1 MADILVPPNNAI
13 PGTGF
18 HGMPAGPCARLQRKV
33 RQAPEFAQKLQAS
46 LPKLSG
52 SLVVWVFCYPG

>member
-18 HGMPAGPCARLQRKV
+18 HGRLGLARDCSRKV
-33 RQAPEFAQKLQAS
+33 RQAPEFAQKLQAF

-52 SLVVWVFCYPG
+52 SRGVWVFCYPG